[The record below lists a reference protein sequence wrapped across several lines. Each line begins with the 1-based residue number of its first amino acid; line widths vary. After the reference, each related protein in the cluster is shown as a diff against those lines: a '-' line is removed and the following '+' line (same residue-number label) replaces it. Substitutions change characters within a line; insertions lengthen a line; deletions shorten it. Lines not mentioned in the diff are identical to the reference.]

1 MCCILCEEP
10 VRSLTIGL
18 AAVGLVTIVRTVQ
31 KSLKSARAGSNA
43 RKPMSAL
50 PSLRVRVTHA
60 ASWHGIRR

>member
-31 KSLKSARAGSNA
+31 KSLKSSQNQASADAANA
-43 RKPMSAL
+43 ATAPT
-50 PSLRVRVTHA
+50 PA
-60 ASWHGIRR
+60 AIPDEVP

>member
-31 KSLKSARAGSNA
+31 KSLKSAQGGAHTEA
-43 RKPMSAL
+43 HVDSAAN
-50 PSLRVRVTHA
+50 TATA
-60 ASWHGIRR
+60 AIPDEVP

>member
-31 KSLKSARAGSNA
+31 KSLKSSQDKASADTNA
-43 RKPMSAL
+43 EP
-50 PSLRVRVTHA
+50 A
-60 ASWHGIRR
+60 ATAAPVAIPDEVP